1 MNQQT
6 LHPMKT
12 NKLIIALSFAFFLL
26 APLSG
31 AAKGDKVKEKFKV
44 WGNCGM
50 CNKVITKAA
59 MSVEGVI
66 SAKWSSETQ
75 KMSVKFYSDQTNL
88 DEIQKKIASVGYDT
102 ETYKA
107 DDEVYEKLHYCCKY
121 DRN

>member
-1 MNQQT
+1 
-6 LHPMKT
+6 
-12 NKLIIALSFAFFLL
+12 
-26 APLSG
+26 
-31 AAKGDKVKEKFKV
+31 
-44 WGNCGM
+44 M

-107 DDEVYEKLHYCCKY
+107 DDEVYEKLHRQKL
-121 DRN
+121 NI